1 MMRDPS
7 LTLSLALA
15 LCFTG
20 CTESRPAKQGA
31 PPAVR
36 AAPATPDIDIFAGLE
51 LPTLDGATLSG
62 NDLSGKVVL
71 VVNVA
76 SSCGYTG
83 QYEGLQKLYDDYR
96 GKGLVVLGVPCN
108 QFGGQEPGTR
118 DQIMAF
124 TKDTYGV
131 EFPLLAKQNVKGAD
145 QSPLFKRLLSASSA
159 SDDVGWNFEKFL
171 VGRDG
176 KLIGRYSSGT
186 RPDQETLTGEI
197 VKALRPS

>member
-1 MMRDPS
+1 MMRGTPVTF
-7 LTLSLALA
+7 TLVLAL
-15 LCFTG
+15 LLTG
-20 CTESRPAKQGA
+20 CTESS
-31 PPAVR
+31 PPSQRGLPTVK
-36 AAPATPDIDIFAGLE
+36 AAPVNPGVDIFAGLE
-51 LPTLDGATLSG
+51 LPTLDGRTLSAA
-62 NDLSGKVVL
+62 DLNGKVVL

-96 GKGLVVLGVPCN
+96 DKGLVVLGVPCN
-108 QFGGQEPGTR
+108 QFGGQEAGSS

-124 TKDTYGV
+124 TKSTYGV

-159 SDDVGWNFEKFL
+159 GDDVGWNFEKFL

-176 KLIGRYSSGT
+176 TLIGRYSSGT
-186 RPDQETLTGEI
+186 RPDTDTLTREI
-197 VKALRPS
+197 VKAL